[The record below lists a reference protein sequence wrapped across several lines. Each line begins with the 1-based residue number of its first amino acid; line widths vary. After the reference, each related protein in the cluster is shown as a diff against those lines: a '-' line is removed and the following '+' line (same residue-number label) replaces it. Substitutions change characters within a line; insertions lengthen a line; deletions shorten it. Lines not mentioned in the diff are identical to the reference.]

1 MATDNPQKVRGEDV
15 RHSFPAM
22 YAKVPPTY
30 SQLSTTSR
38 TLVDRIDPK
47 RVRPSELKEL
57 ADALERDHAIS
68 LSQKSELDMIRKP
81 YADQSSDDAFDF
93 VVAMEMSAAFAADF
107 ERQIP
112 GSGCAAYY
120 KGMLRFAEW
129 LDSTSSLHRRGPIL
143 SRWA

>member
-1 MATDNPQKVRGEDV
+1 V

-22 YAKVPPTY
+22 YAKAPPTY
-30 SQLSTTSR
+30 SRLSTTSQ

-47 RVRPSELKEL
+47 RVKPSELKEL
-57 ADALERDHAIS
+57 AHALERDNAIS

-81 YADQSSDDAFDF
+81 YTGLSNDDAFDF
-93 VVAMEMSAAFAADF
+93 VAAMEMSAAFTADF

-120 KGMLRFAEW
+120 KGMLHFATW
-129 LDSTSSLHRRGPIL
+129 LDSTSSLHRRGPAF